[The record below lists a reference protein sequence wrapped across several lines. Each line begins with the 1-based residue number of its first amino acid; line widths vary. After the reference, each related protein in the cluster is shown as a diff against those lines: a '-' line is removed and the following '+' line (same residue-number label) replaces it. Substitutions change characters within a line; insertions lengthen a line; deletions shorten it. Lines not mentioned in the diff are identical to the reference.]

1 LHLSVQAARFA
12 QYHGAHGDAD
22 DAGISAKVAAE
33 QAEQAMNCLL
43 AAGAALDAH
52 TLSARLDNAIP
63 LDLLDTQNARHLL
76 DLLHEALPVA
86 EAVDKERG
94 HLVDAEMAA
103 QLLPVD
109 TPGMDLAEAV
119 NRLILRLSTE
129 IHGPQTGR
137 E

>member
-1 LHLSVQAARFA
+1 
-12 QYHGAHGDAD
+12 
-22 DAGISAKVAAE
+22 AAE
-33 QAEQAMNCLL
+33 EAEQAMNCLL
-43 AAGAALDAH
+43 AAGAALDGH

-63 LDLLDTQNARHLL
+63 SHRLDTQNVRHLL

-86 EAVDKERG
+86 EEGDKERG
-94 HLVDAEMAA
+94 RMVDAEMAA
-103 QLLPVD
+103 QLLPGD